1 MHLTLLGPCT
11 ARRLV
16 VRFLDSKAPYRGPT
30 RPVRPRGPMRS
41 TSPEPLPPILNSRP
55 DWASGVA
62 SAAGRKELRVVWMAA
77 AIMNT
82 LGLPVGWMTLF
93 GDRDFPVYVQVALP
107 AFTLVGLHILF
118 VAVRDSFRWRRFGRL
133 EMTLD
138 PLPGSIG
145 GHVGGS
151 LELPIHQAA
160 PSDFRV
166 MLLCLRDRLV
176 KTHDGS
182 GRSESVEWGKE
193 TLAELGRSGRGVRLR
208 YTFEV
213 PEGLPPSEEPS
224 DDYHKWV
231 VRVQADVPGADLD
244 QVFEVPVLLMDP
256 PIEAREPALS
266 EATAADVP
274 TLSPRVVRVH
284 RSRGGVTLSFPAGRG
299 GIGGLMILSFGAVFA
314 GGGVFALVS
323 TTEVGAGGLIG
334 AVAVGFGGFFLL
346 VFGGSGALMMFLGL
360 YSLLN
365 SLVVEIRNG
374 KVVSRRSFF
383 LSFKRIARLEEVE
396 KIEMDVHSRV
406 GQGAKSLSHMRIRG
420 FLRGGRRIPL
430 GDDIPLG
437 RQSEILAALLEETT
451 GIPVETVKPSRPR
464 LRS

>member
-1 MHLTLLGPCT
+1 
-11 ARRLV
+11 
-16 VRFLDSKAPYRGPT
+16 
-30 RPVRPRGPMRS
+30 MRS
-41 TSPEPLPPILNSRP
+41 TSPETPPQILSSRP

-62 SAAGRKELRVVWMAA
+62 STTGRKELRVLWLGAG
-77 AIMNT
+77 IMNT

-93 GDRDFPVYVQVALP
+93 GDRDLPVYLQVVLP
-107 AFTLVGLHILF
+107 AFTLLGLHILF
-118 VAVRDSFRWRRFGRL
+118 IAVRDSLRWRRFGRL
-133 EMTLD
+133 QMTLD

-160 PSDFRV
+160 DSDFRV

-176 KTHDGS
+176 KTTDGS

-193 TLAELGRSGRGVRLR
+193 TLPELERSGGGIRLR

-213 PEGLPPSEEPS
+213 PDGLPPSGEPS

-244 QVFEVPVLLMDP
+244 QVFEVPALAMDP
-256 PIEAREPALS
+256 PMEAREPALS

-274 TLSPRVVRVH
+274 ALSPRVVRVQ
-284 RSRGGVTLSFPAGRG
+284 RNRGGLTLSFPAGRG
-299 GIGGLMILSFGAVFA
+299 GFSGLMLLSFGAVFA

-323 TTEVGAGGLIG
+323 TTDVGAGGLIG
-334 AVAVGFGGFFLL
+334 AVTVGFGGFFLL
-346 VFGGSGALMMFLGL
+346 VFGGFGALMMFLGL
-360 YSLLN
+360 YTLVN

-374 KVVSRRSFF
+374 KIVTRRSFF
-383 LSFKRIARLEEVE
+383 ISFKRMVRFEDVE

-420 FLRGGRRIPL
+420 FARGGRRIPL
-430 GDDIPLG
+430 GDDVPLG
-437 RQSEILAALLEETT
+437 RQSEILAALLEEAI
-451 GIPVETVKPSRPR
+451 GIPVTTVERSRPR

>member
-1 MHLTLLGPCT
+1 
-11 ARRLV
+11 
-16 VRFLDSKAPYRGPT
+16 
-30 RPVRPRGPMRS
+30 MRS
-41 TSPEPLPPILNSRP
+41 TPPEPLPQILKSRP

-62 SAAGRKELRVVWMAA
+62 STAGRKELRVVWFAA
-77 AIMNT
+77 AIMNA
-82 LGLPVGWMTLF
+82 LGLPVGWIALF
-93 GDRDFPVYVQVALP
+93 GGRDLPVYIQVVLP
-107 AFTLVGLHILF
+107 AFTLLGLHILF
-118 VAVRDSFRWRRFGRL
+118 MAVRDSFRWRRFGRL

-151 LELPIHQAA
+151 LELPIHQATA
-160 PSDFRV
+160 SDFRV

-176 KTHDGS
+176 KTNDGS

-193 TLAELGRSGRGVRLR
+193 TLPEVERSAGGVRLR

-213 PEGLPPSEEPS
+213 PVGLPPSEEPS

-231 VRVQADVPGADLD
+231 VRVQADFAGADLD
-244 QVFEVPVLLMDP
+244 QVFEVPALLMDP
-256 PIEAREPALS
+256 PIEASEPVLS
-266 EATAADVP
+266 EATAADISS
-274 TLSPRVVRVH
+274 LSPEVVRVR

-299 GIGGLMILSFGAVFA
+299 GIGGLMLLIFGAVFA
-314 GGGVFALVS
+314 GGGVFALLGTS
-323 TTEVGAGGLIG
+323 EFGAGGLMG

-346 VFGGSGALMMFLGL
+346 VFGGFGGLMMLLGL

-374 KVVSRRSFF
+374 RVITRRSFF
-383 LSFKRIARLEEVE
+383 LPFRRTARFEDVE
-396 KIEMDVHSRV
+396 RIEMDVHSRV

-437 RQSEILAALLEETT
+437 RQSEILAALLAEAI
-451 GIPVETVKPSRPR
+451 GIPVETVKRSRPR

>member
-1 MHLTLLGPCT
+1 
-11 ARRLV
+11 
-16 VRFLDSKAPYRGPT
+16 
-30 RPVRPRGPMRS
+30 MRS
-41 TSPEPLPPILNSRP
+41 TSPEPLPQILSSRP

-62 SAAGRKELRVVWMAA
+62 SAAGPKELRVLWLAA
-77 AIMNT
+77 GIMNT

-93 GDRDFPVYVQVALP
+93 GDRDLPVYIQVVLP
-107 AFTLVGLHILF
+107 AFTLLGLHILF
-118 VAVRDSFRWRRFGRL
+118 VAVRDSLRWRRFGRL

-151 LELPIHQAA
+151 LELPFHQAA
-160 PSDFRV
+160 DSDFRV

-176 KTHDGS
+176 KTNDGT

-193 TLAELGRSGRGVRLR
+193 TLPELERSGGGIRLR

-213 PEGLPPSEEPS
+213 PDGLPPSGEPS

-244 QVFEVPVLLMDP
+244 QVFEVPALAMDP
-256 PIEAREPALS
+256 PMEAREPALS

-274 TLSPRVVRVH
+274 ALSPRVVRVQ
-284 RSRGGVTLSFPAGRG
+284 RSRGGLTLSFPAGRG
-299 GIGGLMILSFGAVFA
+299 GLSGLMLLSFGAVFT

-323 TTEVGAGGLIG
+323 TTDVGAGGLIG
-334 AVAVGFGGFFLL
+334 AISVGFGGFFLL
-346 VFGGSGALMMFLGL
+346 VFGGFGALMMFLGL
-360 YSLLN
+360 YTLVN

-374 KVVSRRSFF
+374 KIVTRRSFF
-383 LSFKRIARLEEVE
+383 FSFKRRIRFEDVE

-406 GQGAKSLSHMRIRG
+406 GQGAKSLSHVRIRG
-420 FLRGGRRIPL
+420 FARGGGAFRWVMTYLWAGIRRSLP
-430 GDDIPLG
+430 PC
-437 RQSEILAALLEETT
+437 
-451 GIPVETVKPSRPR
+451 SRR
-464 LRS
+464 R